1 MIFRFK
7 GGKEAMRFRLWIAV
21 TAIGLFL
28 GAAQKAAAA
37 DLSAVYEFPNPVR
50 VYSGNTQASF
60 ANLPAGA
67 TLRIYDVQGRLVR
80 EFTNL
85 SGPTFVWNLTNADGQ
100 PLASGVYVY
109 LVTDDDGH
117 QKIGKVALLR

>member
-1 MIFRFK
+1 M
-7 GGKEAMRFRLWIAV
+7 MSRLWITVLAM
-21 TAIGLFL
+21 AMFL
-28 GAAQKAAAA
+28 GAAGPAAAA
-37 DLSAVYEFPNPVR
+37 DLSAVYEYPNPVR
-50 VYSGNTQASF
+50 VYSGNTQATF

-80 EFTNL
+80 ELTNL
-85 SGPTFVWNLTNADGQ
+85 PGPNFVWNLTNADGR

>member
-1 MIFRFK
+1 M
-7 GGKEAMRFRLWIAV
+7 MVRLWITV
-21 TAIGLFL
+21 TAIVMFL
-28 GAAQKAAAA
+28 GAVGPSAAA
-37 DLSAVYEFPNPVR
+37 DLSAVYEYPNPVR
-50 VYSGNTQASF
+50 VYSGNTQATF
-60 ANLPAGA
+60 TNLPSGA

-80 EFTNL
+80 ELTDL
-85 SGPTFVWNLTNADGQ
+85 PGPQYVWSLTNADGQ